1 MQAHSRLPHRGRLL
15 LLALP
20 SVALLSVALALSA
33 RGESPVDPATVE
45 VGHPTGHLHDHADQ
59 TWPPQPRGL
68 RNVVPLSNPGNA
80 ERVTELRRR
89 ARAERERIALARPE
103 VRQALGKRYNRPDV
117 VESGAKDGT
126 GAATSRLLYF
136 SYANNTTVEVTLDNN
151 QVRGVRRIRATDYQP
166 DVTDEEITAAE
177 VIARAYF
184 EARNTERVSALKAY
198 GILAYLPEG
207 TGFYPTRVIYLS
219 FHAAADAPPEFAAW
233 VDLTSQ
239 RVLRIREERS

>member
-1 MQAHSRLPHRGRLL
+1 MQADSLLTDPARLL
-15 LLALP
+15 V
-20 SVALLSVALALSA
+20 VALLSSTMVLTAQAEGS
-33 RGESPVDPATVE
+33 VDPAHVKG
-45 VGHPTGHLHDHADQ
+45 GHPTGHVHDHADQ

-80 ERVTELRRR
+80 ERAADLRRQS
-89 ARAERERIALARPE
+89 RAERERIALARPE

-117 VESGAKDGT
+117 VESGAKDGV
-126 GAATSRLLYF
+126 GAETSRLMYF
-136 SYANNTTVEVTLDNN
+136 SYANNTTVEVTLDKN

-166 DVTDEEITAAE
+166 DVTGEEIAAAE

-184 EARNTERVSALKAY
+184 EARNLERVPALKAN
-198 GILAYLPEG
+198 GILAYLPQG
-207 TGFYPTRVIYLS
+207 TGFYATRVIYLS
-219 FHAAADAPPEFAAW
+219 FHAATDDSPPEFAAW

>member
-1 MQAHSRLPHRGRLL
+1 MQAESRLAHRLRQLVL
-15 LLALP
+15 
-20 SVALLSVALALSA
+20 ALLSGALALA
-33 RGESPVDPATVE
+33 AWGDGPVDPANVAS
-45 VGHPTGHLHDHADQ
+45 GHPTGHLHDHADQ

-68 RNVVPLSNPGNA
+68 RDVVPLSNPGNA
-80 ERVTELRRR
+80 ERATELWRR

-117 VESGAKDGT
+117 VESVAKDGT
-126 GAATSRLLYF
+126 RAETSRLMYF
-136 SYANNTTVEVTLDNN
+136 SYANNTTVEVTLEKN

-166 DVTDEEITAAE
+166 DITDEETAAAE
-177 VIARAYF
+177 LIARAYF
-184 EARNTERVSALKAY
+184 DARSMERVSALKAF

-219 FHAAADAPPEFAAW
+219 FHAADDAPPEFAAW
-233 VDLTSQ
+233 VDLTTQ

>member
-1 MQAHSRLPHRGRLL
+1 MQAESRRTHRGRQLTL
-15 LLALP
+15 
-20 SVALLSVALALSA
+20 ALLSGALALTA
-33 RGESPVDPATVE
+33 WGQNPVEPAAI
-45 VGHPTGHLHDHADQ
+45 GHAHPTGHLHDHADQ

-68 RNVVPLSNPGNA
+68 RNVVPLSNPGSA
-80 ERVTELRRR
+80 ERATELRRR

-117 VESGAKDGT
+117 VESVAKDGT
-126 GAATSRLLYF
+126 GAETSRLMYF
-136 SYANNTTVEVTLDNN
+136 SYANNTTVEVTLDKD
-151 QVRGVRRIRATDYQP
+151 QVRGVRRIRAADYQP
-166 DVTDEEITAAE
+166 DITDEETAAAE
-177 VIARAYF
+177 IIARAYF
-184 EARNTERVSALKAY
+184 EARSTQRVSALKAY

-219 FHAAADAPPEFAAW
+219 FHAADDAPPEFAAW